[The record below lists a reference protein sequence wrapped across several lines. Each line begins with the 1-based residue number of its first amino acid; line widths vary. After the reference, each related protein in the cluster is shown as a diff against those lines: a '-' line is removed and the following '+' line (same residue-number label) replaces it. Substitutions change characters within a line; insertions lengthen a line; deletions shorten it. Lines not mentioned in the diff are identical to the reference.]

1 LLEVAAFVAGLGSVV
16 VLAPLGSRWFG
27 PAVAACCLLT
37 FAYAGHR
44 AATCPDVWR
53 RWGLVPA
60 NRSAEGCLRGCLVV
74 ALACLLGM
82 VPAALVRFFMP
93 VPAVAGA
100 GSYLVWCL
108 VQDFLF
114 FAFLLRNLEDLT
126 HPAVAIL
133 ATAALFG
140 LSHYPF
146 AGFMAVTA
154 LVAGLWGGLF
164 LTTRSLPL
172 VTLSHWLMGLIVLD

>member
-1 LLEVAAFVAGLGSVV
+1 LLEVAAFVAGLVLVV
-16 VLAPLGSRWFG
+16 GLAPLGSRWFG
-27 PAVAACCLLT
+27 LATAACCLLA

-44 AATCPDVWR
+44 AATCPDVWQ

-60 NRSAEGCLRGCLVV
+60 DRSPDGCLRGCLCV
-74 ALACLLGM
+74 ALSCLLSL
-82 VPAALVRFFMP
+82 VPAVLVRFLMP
-93 VPAVAGA
+93 VPAVTGAGA
-100 GSYLVWCL
+100 YLVWCA

-114 FAFLLRNLEDLT
+114 FALLLRNLEDLT
-126 HPAVAIL
+126 HPAVAVMT
-133 ATAALFG
+133 TAGLFG

-146 AGFMAVTA
+146 TGFMAVTA
-154 LVAGLWGGLF
+154 LVGGLWGGLF